1 MDANSACKV
10 TGNPGKIRKTQM
22 RILIK
27 LSPEVII
34 RMKKLLSCCLK
45 TASALPEI
53 FQHLVRYDSIILRLY
68 FIVHTSC
75 PKFLFKR
82 FKKTSRTFLSEAQNT
97 WRDTKISL
105 LLRCAYTPVIN
116 SLKEYQYTSMEHKL
130 FYICFKV
137 GVFHIKPYLFIN
149 QFRKELLTL

>member
-10 TGNPGKIRKTQM
+10 TENPGKIRKTQM

-82 FKKTSRTFLSEAQNT
+82 FKKHPVHFCQKHKTHGGTQ
-97 WRDTKISL
+97 KSL
-105 LLRCAYTPVIN
+105 CCLDV
-116 SLKEYQYTSMEHKL
+116 
-130 FYICFKV
+130 
-137 GVFHIKPYLFIN
+137 HI
-149 QFRKELLTL
+149 RM